1 MSNRTTIIDGVSKRY
16 ARALAELKI
25 DPAAVREAA
34 VLAEENAELTEA
46 MTNPSIGLTEKYRA
60 VDRLFSKDISAF
72 IKVLCKN
79 DDFHRL
85 PEIAEAYRRNE
96 LKTKNI
102 AEVRF
107 EYAVEPNEEQL
118 QKIKSALIKKFGLS
132 DVVLKL
138 DENRDLIGGYRMTIG
153 DKVYDKSA
161 AGAYERMRAAFTRR

>member
-1 MSNRTTIIDGVSKRY
+1 MSNKTTIIDGVSKRY
-16 ARALAELKI
+16 AVALAELKI
-25 DPAAVREAA
+25 DPAAVMEAA
-34 VLAEENAELTEA
+34 ALAEKSAELTES
-46 MTNPSIGLTEKYRA
+46 MTNPSISLSEKYRA
-60 VDRLFSKDISAF
+60 IDRIFSEDISAF

-85 PEIAEAYRRNE
+85 SEIAEACRRNE

-107 EYAVEPNEEQL
+107 EYAVRPSDEQL
-118 QKIKSALIKKFGLS
+118 KKIKSALIKKFDLS
-132 DVVLKL
+132 DVVLNL
-138 DENRDLIGGYRMTIG
+138 NENENLIGGYRMTIG